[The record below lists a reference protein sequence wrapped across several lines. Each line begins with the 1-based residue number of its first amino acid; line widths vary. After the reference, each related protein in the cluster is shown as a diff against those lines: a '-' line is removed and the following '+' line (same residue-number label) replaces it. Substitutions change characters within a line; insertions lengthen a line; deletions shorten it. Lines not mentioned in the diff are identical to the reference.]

1 MNYLYLCSNIKS
13 NLTMSKIKIIG
24 FDAKRIVR
32 NGTGLGGYGRTLVND
47 LIRRNNGDIQLLLYA
62 PDKGR
67 DHLRQQIIQDPHARF
82 VYPKGN
88 PCRLSRD
95 LWRVKGIVSQ
105 LKTDGV
111 QIFHGLTG
119 ELPLGIKKSG
129 IKTVVTIHD
138 LIFMRHP
145 EYYNWI
151 DVKIYE
157 WKFRQTLKEADRIIA
172 ISECTKRDIIELGS
186 ISGDNIDVIY
196 QSCNPR
202 FFSSPDSHP
211 SSLPPHLSS
220 LPRRYMLCVGTI
232 EARKNLMLAMRS
244 LARLPE
250 DIHLVAVGKQTKYA
264 AKVEA
269 EAEKLGLKHRLH
281 MLSGVSD
288 ADLHTIYNLA
298 EVFVYPSRY
307 EGFGIPI
314 IEAIFSDL
322 PVVACTGSC
331 LEEAGGP
338 DCLYVHPDDVEGF
351 AQCVSRMLI
360 GSPERGARIQN
371 SQNYV
376 QRFRGT
382 DVAGQVMEVY
392 DRF

>member
-1 MNYLYLCSNIKS
+1 MTEN
-13 NLTMSKIKIIG
+13 KIIG

-47 LIRRNNGDIQLLLYA
+47 LIRRNDGNMELLLYA
-62 PDKGR
+62 PDMGR

-105 LKTDGV
+105 LKADGV
-111 QIFHGLTG
+111 QLFHGLTG

-145 EYYNWI
+145 EYYNWL

-172 ISECTKRDIIELGS
+172 ISECTKRDIIELGG

-202 FFSSPDSHP
+202 FLASQPSTLNAHP
-211 SSLPPHLSS
+211 SSLPP
-220 LPRRYMLCVGTI
+220 RYMLCVGTI
-232 EARKNLMLAMRS
+232 EERKNLMLALRS
-244 LARLPE
+244 LAHLPE

-264 AKVEA
+264 ALVEA
-269 EAEKLGLKHRLH
+269 EAEKLGLKSRLH

-288 ADLHTIYNLA
+288 ADLHAIYSLA

-314 IEAIFSDL
+314 IEAIFSGL

-351 AQCVSRMLI
+351 AQCVSRMLA
-360 GSPERGARIQN
+360 GSPERDSRIQL

-376 QRFRGT
+376 QRFRGA

-392 DRF
+392 NRL

>member
-1 MNYLYLCSNIKS
+1 MTEN
-13 NLTMSKIKIIG
+13 KIIG

-47 LIRRNNGDIQLLLYA
+47 LIRRNGGEMELLLYA
-62 PDKGR
+62 PDMGR

-88 PCRLSRD
+88 SCRLSRD

-105 LKTDGV
+105 LKADGV
-111 QIFHGLTG
+111 QLFHGLTG

-145 EYYNWI
+145 EYYNWL

-172 ISECTKRDIIELGS
+172 ISECTKRDIIELGG

-202 FFSSPDSHP
+202 FLASQPSMLNPQRSTLNPHP
-211 SSLPPHLSS
+211 SS
-220 LPRRYMLCVGTI
+220 LPRRYMLSVGTI
-232 EARKNLMLAMRS
+232 EERKNLMLALRS
-244 LARLPE
+244 LVHLPE

-264 AKVEA
+264 ALVEA
-269 EAEKLGLKHRLH
+269 EAEKLGLKSRLH

-288 ADLHTIYNLA
+288 ADLHAIYSLA

-314 IEAIFSDL
+314 IEAIFSGL

-360 GSPERGARIQN
+360 GSPERDARIPL
-371 SQNYV
+371 SHNYV
-376 QRFRGT
+376 QRFRGA

-392 DRF
+392 NRL

>member
-1 MNYLYLCSNIKS
+1 MTEN
-13 NLTMSKIKIIG
+13 KIIG

-47 LIRRNNGDIQLLLYA
+47 LIRRNGGEMELLLYA
-62 PDKGR
+62 PDMGR

-105 LKTDGV
+105 LKADGV
-111 QIFHGLTG
+111 QLFHGLTG

-145 EYYNWI
+145 EYYNWL

-172 ISECTKRDIIELGS
+172 ISECTKRDIIELGG

-211 SSLPPHLSS
+211 SSLPPHPSS
-220 LPRRYMLCVGTI
+220 LPRRYMLSVGTI
-232 EARKNLMLAMRS
+232 EERKNLMLALRS
-244 LARLPE
+244 LVHLPE

-264 AKVEA
+264 ALVEA
-269 EAEKLGLKHRLH
+269 EAEKLGLKSRLH

-288 ADLHTIYNLA
+288 ADLHAIYSLA

-307 EGFGIPI
+307 PGFGIPI
-314 IEAIFSDL
+314 IEAIFSGL

-360 GSPERGARIQN
+360 GSPERDARIQL
-371 SQNYV
+371 SHNYV

-392 DRF
+392 NRL

>member
-1 MNYLYLCSNIKS
+1 MSN
-13 NLTMSKIKIIG
+13 IKIIG

-47 LIRRNNGDIQLLLYA
+47 LIRRNNGDMQLLLYA

-67 DHLRQQIIQDPHARF
+67 DDLRGQMLESPHSRF

-88 PCRLSRD
+88 PNRLQRD
-95 LWRVKGIVSQ
+95 LWRSKGIVSQ
-105 LKTDGV
+105 MKADGV

-119 ELPLGIKKSG
+119 ELPIGLKKSG
-129 IKTVVTIHD
+129 IKGIVTIHD

-145 EYYNWI
+145 EYYNWL

-172 ISECTKRDIIELGS
+172 ISECTKRDIIELGG

-220 LPRRYMLCVGTI
+220 LPPRYMLCVGTI
-232 EARKNLMLAMRS
+232 EERKNLMLAMRS
-244 LARLPE
+244 LAHLPE

-264 AKVEA
+264 AQVEA

-288 ADLHTIYNLA
+288 ADLHTIYSLA

-314 IEAIFSDL
+314 IEAIFSGL

-360 GSPERGARIQN
+360 GSSERDARIQN

-392 DRF
+392 SRQLPQ

>member
-1 MNYLYLCSNIKS
+1 MTEN
-13 NLTMSKIKIIG
+13 KIIG

-47 LIRRNNGDIQLLLYA
+47 LIRRNGGEMELLLYA
-62 PDKGR
+62 PDMGR

-105 LKTDGV
+105 LKADGV
-111 QIFHGLTG
+111 QLFHGLTG

-145 EYYNWI
+145 EYYNWL

-172 ISECTKRDIIELGS
+172 ISECTKRDIIELGG

-211 SSLPPHLSS
+211 SSLPPHPSS
-220 LPRRYMLCVGTI
+220 LPRRYMLSVGTI
-232 EARKNLMLAMRS
+232 EERKNLMLALRS
-244 LARLPE
+244 LVHLPE

-264 AKVEA
+264 ALVEA
-269 EAEKLGLKHRLH
+269 EAEKLGLKSRLH

-288 ADLHTIYNLA
+288 ADLHAIYSLA

-314 IEAIFSDL
+314 IEAIFSGL

-360 GSPERGARIQN
+360 GSPERDARIQL
-371 SQNYV
+371 SHNYV

-392 DRF
+392 NRL

>member
-1 MNYLYLCSNIKS
+1 MTEN
-13 NLTMSKIKIIG
+13 KIIG

-47 LIRRNNGDIQLLLYA
+47 LIRRNGGEMELLLYA
-62 PDKGR
+62 PDMGR

-105 LKTDGV
+105 LKADGV
-111 QIFHGLTG
+111 QLFHGLTG

-145 EYYNWI
+145 EYYNWL

-172 ISECTKRDIIELGS
+172 ISECTKRDIIELGG

-211 SSLPPHLSS
+211 SSLPPHPSS
-220 LPRRYMLCVGTI
+220 LPRRYMLSVGTI
-232 EARKNLMLAMRS
+232 EERKNLMLALRS
-244 LARLPE
+244 LVHLPE

-264 AKVEA
+264 ALVEA
-269 EAEKLGLKHRLH
+269 EAEKLGLKSRLH

-288 ADLHTIYNLA
+288 ADLHAIYSLA

-314 IEAIFSDL
+314 IEAIFSGL

-360 GSPERGARIQN
+360 GSPERDARIQL
-371 SQNYV
+371 SHNYV
-376 QRFRGT
+376 QRFRGA

-392 DRF
+392 NRL

>member
-1 MNYLYLCSNIKS
+1 MTEN
-13 NLTMSKIKIIG
+13 KIIG

-47 LIRRNNGDIQLLLYA
+47 LIRRNGGDMELLLYA
-62 PDKGR
+62 PDMGR

-105 LKTDGV
+105 LKADGV
-111 QIFHGLTG
+111 QLFHGLTG

-145 EYYNWI
+145 EYYNWL

-172 ISECTKRDIIELGS
+172 ISECTKRDIIELGG

-202 FFSSPDSHP
+202 FLTSHLSPLNSQPSSPT
-211 SSLPPHLSS
+211 PHLSS
-220 LPRRYMLCVGTI
+220 LNAQRSTLNVPHRYMLCVGTI
-232 EARKNLMLAMRS
+232 EERKNLMLALRS
-244 LARLPE
+244 LAHLPE

-264 AKVEA
+264 ALVEA
-269 EAEKLGLKHRLH
+269 EAEKLGLKSRLH

-288 ADLHTIYNLA
+288 ADLQTIYSLA

-314 IEAIFSDL
+314 IEAIFSGL

-351 AQCVSRMLI
+351 AQCVSRMLA
-360 GSPERGARIQN
+360 GSPERDSRIQL

-392 DRF
+392 NRL

>member
-1 MNYLYLCSNIKS
+1 MSN
-13 NLTMSKIKIIG
+13 IKIIG

-47 LIRRNNGDIQLLLYA
+47 LIRRNNGDMQLLLYA

-67 DHLRQQIIQDPHARF
+67 DDLRGQMLESPHSRF

-88 PCRLSRD
+88 PSRLQRD
-95 LWRVKGIVSQ
+95 LWRSKGIVSQ
-105 LKTDGV
+105 MKADGV

-119 ELPLGIKKSG
+119 ELPIGLKKSG
-129 IKTVVTIHD
+129 IKGIVTIHD

-172 ISECTKRDIIELGS
+172 ISECTKRDIIELGG

-202 FFSSPDSHP
+202 FFSSPDSYP

-220 LPRRYMLCVGTI
+220 LPPRYMLCVGTI
-232 EARKNLMLAMRS
+232 EERKNLMLAMRS
-244 LARLPE
+244 LAHLPE

-264 AKVEA
+264 AQVEA

-288 ADLHTIYNLA
+288 ADLHTIYSLA

-314 IEAIFSDL
+314 IEAIFSGL

-360 GSPERGARIQN
+360 GSSERDARIQN

-392 DRF
+392 SRQLPQ

>member
-1 MNYLYLCSNIKS
+1 MTEN
-13 NLTMSKIKIIG
+13 KIIG

-47 LIRRNNGDIQLLLYA
+47 LIRRNDGEMELLLYA
-62 PDKGR
+62 PDMGR

-105 LKTDGV
+105 LKADGV
-111 QIFHGLTG
+111 QLFHGLTG

-145 EYYNWI
+145 EYYNWL

-172 ISECTKRDIIELGS
+172 ISECTKRDIIELGG

-202 FFSSPDSHP
+202 FLASQPSSLNAHP
-211 SSLPPHLSS
+211 SSLPP
-220 LPRRYMLCVGTI
+220 RYMLCVGTI
-232 EARKNLMLAMRS
+232 EERKNLMLALRS
-244 LARLPE
+244 LAHLPE

-264 AKVEA
+264 ALVEA
-269 EAEKLGLKHRLH
+269 EAEKLGLKSRLH

-288 ADLHTIYNLA
+288 ADLHTIYSLA

-314 IEAIFSDL
+314 IEAIFSGL

-351 AQCVSRMLI
+351 AQCVSRMLA
-360 GSPERGARIQN
+360 GSPERDARIQL
-371 SQNYV
+371 SHNYV
-376 QRFRGT
+376 QRFRGA

-392 DRF
+392 NRL

>member
-1 MNYLYLCSNIKS
+1 MTEN
-13 NLTMSKIKIIG
+13 KIIG

-47 LIRRNNGDIQLLLYA
+47 LIRRSDGDMELLLYA

-105 LKTDGV
+105 LKADGV
-111 QIFHGLTG
+111 QLFHGLTG

-145 EYYNWI
+145 EYYNWL

-172 ISECTKRDIIELGS
+172 ISECTKRDIIELGG

-202 FFSSPDSHP
+202 FLTSHPSSLNAQRSTLNAHP
-211 SSLPPHLSS
+211 SSLPP
-220 LPRRYMLCVGTI
+220 RYMLCVGTI
-232 EARKNLMLAMRS
+232 EERKNLMLALRS
-244 LARLPE
+244 LAHLPE

-264 AKVEA
+264 AQVEA

-288 ADLHTIYNLA
+288 ADLHTIYSLA

-314 IEAIFSDL
+314 IEAIFCGL

-351 AQCVSRMLI
+351 AQCVSRMLA
-360 GSPERGARIQN
+360 GSPERDSRIRA
-371 SQNYV
+371 SMDYV
-376 QRFRGT
+376 HRFRGA

-392 DRF
+392 NRL

>member
-1 MNYLYLCSNIKS
+1 MRRSFLLFVAVAVLPLISVAQNIRKE
-13 NLTMSKIKIIG
+13 
-24 FDAKRIVR
+24 VR
-32 NGTGLGGYGRTLVND
+32 LAEGW
-47 LIRRNNGDIQLLLYA
+47 
-62 PDKGR
+62 
-67 DHLRQQIIQDPHARF
+67 RF
-82 VYPKGN
+82 SLENAQMKA
-88 PCRLSRD
+88 
-95 LWRVKGIVSQ
+95 
-105 LKTDGV
+105 DGV

-119 ELPLGIKKSG
+119 ELPIGLKKSG
-129 IKTVVTIHD
+129 IKGIVTIHD

-172 ISECTKRDIIELGS
+172 ISECTKRDIIELGG

-232 EARKNLMLAMRS
+232 EERKNLMLAMRS
-244 LARLPE
+244 LAHLPE

-264 AKVEA
+264 AQVEA

-288 ADLHTIYNLA
+288 VDLHTIYSLA

-307 EGFGIPI
+307 EGFGIPPLEALSCGSKI
-314 IEAIFSDL
+314 ILAKAASLPEIYGDAAHYIDPDNSNVDL
-322 PVVACTGSC
+322 ESLLSQPVADAKTV
-331 LEEAGGP
+331 LEKYTYDNAAHQ
-338 DCLYVHPDDVEGF
+338 LYDLLK
-351 AQCVSRMLI
+351 AYI
-360 GSPERGARIQN
+360 
-371 SQNYV
+371 
-376 QRFRGT
+376 
-382 DVAGQVMEVY
+382 
-392 DRF
+392 

>member
-1 MNYLYLCSNIKS
+1 MTEN
-13 NLTMSKIKIIG
+13 KIIG

-47 LIRRNNGDIQLLLYA
+47 LIRRNGGEMELLLYA
-62 PDKGR
+62 PDMGR

-105 LKTDGV
+105 LKADGV
-111 QIFHGLTG
+111 KLFHGLTG

-145 EYYNWI
+145 EYYNWL

-172 ISECTKRDIIELGS
+172 ISECTKRDIIELGG

-202 FFSSPDSHP
+202 FLASQPSTLNAHP
-211 SSLPPHLSS
+211 SSLPP
-220 LPRRYMLCVGTI
+220 RYMLSVGTI
-232 EARKNLMLAMRS
+232 EERKNLMLALRS
-244 LARLPE
+244 LVHLPE

-264 AKVEA
+264 ALVEA

-288 ADLHTIYNLA
+288 ADLHAIYSLA

-314 IEAIFSDL
+314 IEAIFSGL

-360 GSPERGARIQN
+360 GSPERDARIQL
-371 SQNYV
+371 SHNYV

-392 DRF
+392 NRL

>member
-1 MNYLYLCSNIKS
+1 MTEN
-13 NLTMSKIKIIG
+13 KIIG

-47 LIRRNNGDIQLLLYA
+47 LIRRNDGDMELLLYA

-105 LKTDGV
+105 LKADGV
-111 QIFHGLTG
+111 QLFHGLTG

-145 EYYNWI
+145 EYYNWL

-172 ISECTKRDIIELGS
+172 ISECTKRDIIELGG

-202 FFSSPDSHP
+202 FLASQPSTLNAHP
-211 SSLPPHLSS
+211 SSLPP
-220 LPRRYMLCVGTI
+220 RYMLSVGTI
-232 EARKNLMLAMRS
+232 EERKNLMLALRS
-244 LARLPE
+244 LAHLPE

-264 AKVEA
+264 ALVEA
-269 EAEKLGLKHRLH
+269 EAEKLGLKSRLH

-288 ADLHTIYNLA
+288 ADLHAIYSLA

-314 IEAIFSDL
+314 IEAIFCGL

-351 AQCVSRMLI
+351 AQCVSRMLA
-360 GSPERGARIQN
+360 GSPERDSRIQL

-376 QRFRGT
+376 QRFRGA

-392 DRF
+392 NRL